1 MHPPPLHGLGVCCQQ
16 RGLAEPAAQSGMQ
29 RNLPRMTG
37 SSCELFRGSGKS
49 QLSSR
54 STTSGQAPKSVNL
67 RKKPPDAALQ
77 VTTLRESFLSLFGGG
92 GEREGKA
99 CKSTP
104 GAPPPPCPR
113 FVHAGFSLGGTNSHR
128 LAKPHTHL
136 RWRLSAIYRALCL
149 SLCVRQ

>member
-92 GEREGKA
+92 GRGRARRAKVHLEL
-99 CKSTP
+99 
-104 GAPPPPCPR
+104 PPP
-113 FVHAGFSLGGTNSHR
+113 HAQGLSMQV
-128 LAKPHTHL
+128 LAWVAPTL
-136 RWRLSAIYRALCL
+136 TD
-149 SLCVRQ
+149 